1 MGDAM
6 LDTPRM
12 RSAVVYFIIAALFG
26 TLAWRGDRLP
36 DWFRLF
42 CSGVALIAASA
53 GIVETVNYL
62 TYAATNRIRDFEEAR
77 NYAAIMLANSLKGLT
92 AQQTDIVA
100 RYGAVTAVGIIGQN
114 EVNWLVRAP
123 GGDLPLGFVQDFLEL
138 SAKTSPFLWPVRK
151 HEELNDWPNSE
162 QLCTIMTDLCL
173 HRDWAERSGG
183 PYPARLLVPLKEV
196 ADKLGLE
203 M

>member
-1 MGDAM
+1 M

-12 RSAVVYFIIAALFG
+12 RSAVIYFIIAALFG
-26 TLAWRGDRLP
+26 ALAWRGDRFP

-53 GIVETVNYL
+53 GIVETANYL
-62 TYAATNRIRDFEEAR
+62 AYAATNRIRDFEEAR

-100 RYGAVTAVGIIGQN
+100 RYGAVTAVGIIGQD

-123 GGDLPLGFVQDFLEL
+123 GGDLPLDRKSTRLNFSHGGI
-138 SAKTSPFLWPVRK
+138 PF
-151 HEELNDWPNSE
+151 
-162 QLCTIMTDLCL
+162 
-173 HRDWAERSGG
+173 AG
-183 PYPARLLVPLKEV
+183 
-196 ADKLGLE
+196 
-203 M
+203 